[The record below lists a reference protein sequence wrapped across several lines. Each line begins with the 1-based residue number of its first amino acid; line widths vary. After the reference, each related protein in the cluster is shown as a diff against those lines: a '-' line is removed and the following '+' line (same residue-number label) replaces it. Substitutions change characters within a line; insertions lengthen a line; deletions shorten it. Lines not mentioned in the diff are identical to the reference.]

1 MVLANYVACTYRL
14 IWSFPSFLLQH
25 VIGISLNTFSSCPQR
40 DAAGTGK
47 CCVWLRGLFFQ
58 SNVLKGRYRKSK
70 QYLLQNGKCRHAVL
84 VHCCAGVPV
93 PVILIGNISS
103 MLSTQITCSLKP
115 YHGGLLTGTKTRLR
129 KGLTLFQLKSSL
141 LY

>member
-1 MVLANYVACTYRL
+1 MCCKAGIGKANNICYRMVN
-14 IWSFPSFLLQH
+14 
-25 VIGISLNTFSSCPQR
+25 
-40 DAAGTGK
+40 AGT
-47 CCVWLRGLFFQ
+47 LF
-58 SNVLKGRYRKSK
+58 
-70 QYLLQNGKCRHAVL
+70 L

-115 YHGGLLTGTKTRLR
+115 YHGGLLIGTKTGLR